1 LFRVDESRFLRITVE
16 DLLTLETLV
25 EDQVVVQLS

>member
-25 EDQVVVQLS
+25 EDQVVVRLS